1 MTIISKVCD
10 TYITS
15 IIKTSSFSLQKCN
28 DNAKISLGTVDL
40 CLIIQLRD
48 KITLIKAKMV

>member
-1 MTIISKVCD
+1 LSD
-10 TYITS
+10 
-15 IIKTSSFSLQKCN
+15 IK
-28 DNAKISLGTVDL
+28 LGAVDL